1 MRKALIL
8 GAGGYLGQRIPEVLM
23 QTGQF
28 DLKLF
33 SRSSD
38 LLKQEFPLLEIFNIS
53 DLTTDNYHVQSCDLI
68 INCVGID
75 NNGCQKTKMTVL
87 MQIRYSQNI

>member
-1 MRKALIL
+1 
-8 GAGGYLGQRIPEVLM
+8 M

-33 SRSSD
+33 LPFVD